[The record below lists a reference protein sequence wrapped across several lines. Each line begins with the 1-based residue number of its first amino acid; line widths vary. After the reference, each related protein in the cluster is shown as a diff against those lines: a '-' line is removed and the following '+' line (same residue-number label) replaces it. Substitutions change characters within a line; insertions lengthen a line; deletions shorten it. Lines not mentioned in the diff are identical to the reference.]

1 MKQFPA
7 EIQTLTERLRKL
19 RAAGVIKVAML
30 YGSFASGSQ
39 HARSDIDL
47 AIAVESSPLT
57 FELMDE
63 LLMATDRE
71 LSILHLDDPDESP
84 WVVQSALKGVHLVDP
99 DWATY
104 YAIADRALHESESL
118 RFRRELRNA

>member
-1 MKQFPA
+1 MTQLPA
-7 EIQTLTERLRKL
+7 EIRVLTERLKKL
-19 RAAGVIKVAML
+19 RAAGVIKVALL
-30 YGSFASGSQ
+30 YGSFATGSQ

-47 AIAVESSPLT
+47 ALAMESSPLEL
-57 FELMDE
+57 ELMGE

-71 LSILHLDDPDESP
+71 LSILRLDDPDESP

-118 RFRRELRNA
+118 RFRRELKNA